1 MNPSK
6 ITNPWLIFPR
16 PNPQAKLRLFCFPYA
31 GGGAG
36 IFREWY
42 KELNP
47 KIEVCAVQLP
57 GRENRL
63 SEPAFNRLQPLINAI
78 SQAILP
84 NLNQPFAFFGHSMGG
99 LICFELARYL
109 RLLYG
114 LTPVHLFVSGAS
126 APHLTDT
133 KPPIHNLPTSDFIQ
147 ELRRFNGTP
156 AAVLENS
163 ELIELMSPTLR
174 ADFAVLETYI
184 YLKSASLSCPITA
197 FGGLADSEVSQA
209 EIAAWQEHTTD
220 SFSWKMLQ
228 GNHFFIHVNRLKLLD
243 LLSQYTALYI

>member
-1 MNPSK
+1 MKHTK
-6 ITNPWLIFPR
+6 INNPWLIFPQ

-36 IFREWY
+36 IFRQWY

-47 KIEVCAVQLP
+47 KMEVCAVQLP

-63 SEPAFNRLQPLINAI
+63 SEPPFNRLQPLINTL
-78 SQAILP
+78 SQEILP
-84 NLNQPFAFFGHSMGG
+84 TLNQPFAFFGHSMGG

-109 RLLYG
+109 RKLYG

-126 APHLTDT
+126 APHITDT
-133 KPPIHNLPTSDFIQ
+133 KPPIHNLPPSDFIQ

-156 AAVLENS
+156 TVVLENS

-174 ADFAVLETYI
+174 ADFAVLETYV
-184 YLKSASLSCPITA
+184 YPKAAPLSCGITA
-197 FGGLADSEVSQA
+197 FGGLADTEVNQT
-209 EIAAWQEHTTD
+209 ELAAWQEHTTGN
-220 SFSWKMLQ
+220 FSLKMLP
-228 GNHFFIHVNRLKLLD
+228 GNHFFIHEHRRQLLD
-243 LLSQYTALYI
+243 LLSQHITLYI